1 MNTPPPYKGQPLIDP
16 MFEYK
21 SETAILDEF
30 LERELAATGFD
41 SKNDSLTHFEKKKLT
56 ATLISAPINLI
67 IIVLFRTFHY
77 WEGMAVLLIIINYCI
92 WHKFQTS
99 DVIAFL
105 RKEVMA
111 RQDEKFSDVI
121 APQLYDK
128 CKNQKWLRLSILAGF
143 TFLLPAL
150 MFLKPHIF
158 YEDAPDGKYVRFYT
172 EGLTGGESL
181 VIPDEIDGIAV
192 KGIRGDVFRDTDLK
206 SVTLPNSID
215 TLRGHA
221 FEGCDNLREINLP
234 KNLKYIGGHAFDGCE
249 QLEHVDFPPTLRFI
263 GGYAFNECKN
273 MTINDLPSEMD
284 SIGGYAFCG
293 CFGIKQITL
302 PNNLTEIR
310 AYSFSQTGIEKI
322 VIPASVQRIGE
333 QAFSLTYLKELEFEQ
348 GSQLK
353 RIGSRAF
360 YDTELTEVVIPPSVE
375 EIRGS
380 AFRKC
385 KHLTSAKIPKGC
397 TLADKVFKE
406 SPVEVVEYEVFG
418 RKEE

>member
-1 MNTPPPYKGQPLIDP
+1 MNTPPPYTPPPLIDP

-21 SETAILDEF
+21 SESAILDDF
-30 LERELAATGFD
+30 LGRELAATGFD
-41 SKNDSLTHFEKKKLT
+41 VKNDSLAHFEKKKLT

-77 WEGMAVLLIIINYCI
+77 GDFFAGVLVIINFLI
-92 WHKFQTS
+92 WRKFQKA

-128 CKNQKWLRLSILAGF
+128 CKNQKWLRLLILVGC
-143 TFLLPAL
+143 TFILPAL

-172 EGLTGGESL
+172 KGLTGGESL

-192 KGIRGDVFRDTDLK
+192 KGIRGDVFRNTDLEC
-206 SVTLPNSID
+206 VTLPNSID

-221 FEGCDNLREINLP
+221 FENCHKLREINIP

-249 QLEHVDFPPTLRFI
+249 KLERVDFPPTLRFI
-263 GGYAFNECKN
+263 GGYAFNECKV

-284 SIGGYAFCG
+284 SIGAYAFRG
-293 CFGIKQITL
+293 CFGIKKITL

-310 AYSFSQTGIEKI
+310 AFSFSQTGIHRI

-333 QAFSLTYLKELEFEQ
+333 QAFSLTYLKELLFEQ
-348 GSQLK
+348 GSQLT

-360 YDTELTEVVIPPSVE
+360 YDTELTEVVVPPSVT

-406 SPVEVVEYEVFG
+406 SPVEVVEYEVFV